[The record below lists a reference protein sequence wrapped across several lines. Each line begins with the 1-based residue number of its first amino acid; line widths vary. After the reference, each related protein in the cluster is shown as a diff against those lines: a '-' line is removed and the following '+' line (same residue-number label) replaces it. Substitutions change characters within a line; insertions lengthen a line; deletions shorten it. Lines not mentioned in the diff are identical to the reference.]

1 MDFNNQQNNQSFETQ
16 QNNVQPVYNAVP
28 PTSVAPQAANPNNG
42 MAIASLICGIVGIL
56 CCCCCGLGFI
66 LGIVGLILAIVSKGK
81 NGGKMSGLAIAGLIC
96 SIVSAVFGICGLI
109 FWFTPGTMDAFME
122 GFYDGYYGYY

>member
-1 MDFNNQQNNQSFETQ
+1 MDFNNQQNNQNFTAQ
-16 QNNVQPVYNAVP
+16 QNNVQPAYNAVP
-28 PTSVAPQAANPNNG
+28 PTYVPVQAANPNNG

-56 CCCCCGLGFI
+56 SCCCCGIGFI

-96 SIVSAVFGICGLI
+96 SIVAILSGVGGL
-109 FWFTPGTMDAFME
+109 FYLFAAGGMDAFIE
-122 GFYDGYYGYY
+122 GFYEGYYGY

>member
-1 MDFNNQQNNQSFETQ
+1 MDFNNQQNNQTFETQ

-28 PTSVAPQAANPNNG
+28 PTYVAPQAANPNNG

-56 CCCCCGLGFI
+56 CCCCCGFGFV

-81 NGGKMSGLAIAGLIC
+81 NGGKMSGLAVAGLIC
-96 SIVSAVFGICGLI
+96 SIVAILSGIGGLI
-109 FWFTPGTMDAFME
+109 YIIAAGGVEAFID